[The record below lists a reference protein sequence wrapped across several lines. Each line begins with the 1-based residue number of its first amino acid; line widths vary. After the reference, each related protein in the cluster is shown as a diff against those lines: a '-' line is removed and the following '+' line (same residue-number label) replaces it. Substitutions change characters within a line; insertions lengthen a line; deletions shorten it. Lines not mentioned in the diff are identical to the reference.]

1 VIGSPHKLKI
11 FTDHDNLRFYRHPQK
26 LNRRVARYIA
36 FLADFN
42 FELEYLPGK
51 QNKADPLSRRPDY
64 DKGAE
69 DNKDTIAL
77 PDSLFVRAIEITAL
91 EQQIDDLQKRNQ
103 SLLESW
109 KKKHDLYQDKWKV

>member
-1 VIGSPHKLKI
+1 MDKLFRGKL
-11 FTDHDNLRFYRHPQK
+11 FPQ
-26 LNRRVARYIA
+26 VACYIA

-69 DNKDTIAL
+69 DNKDTVAL
-77 PDSLFVRAIEITAL
+77 PNTLFVRAIEIMAL

-103 SLLESW
+103 KLLES
-109 KKKHDLYQDKWKV
+109 